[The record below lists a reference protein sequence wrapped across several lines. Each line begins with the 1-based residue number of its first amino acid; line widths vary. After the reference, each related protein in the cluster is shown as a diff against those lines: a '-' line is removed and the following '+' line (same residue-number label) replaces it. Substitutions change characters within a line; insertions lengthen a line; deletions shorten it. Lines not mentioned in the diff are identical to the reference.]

1 MLLSVFNF
9 FFFLSFPSTFS
20 LLHIKKYLTVK
31 SFTRSQIRRKS
42 AVTLDS
48 DNLLFGGRNLWLHRG
63 QLPAG
68 QGTVNWT
75 KGQVGKD
82 LIEIGVLLPCA
93 FHYAAPTPI
102 PGGRR
107 SGRATH
113 WQDFKASLQYA
124 QKRLNLPCISHP
136 EARGQYLLMCQWE
149 DATKKK
155 GGLAFA
161 LSACAE
167 GPMA

>member
-31 SFTRSQIRRKS
+31 SFTKSQIRRKS

-68 QGTVNWT
+68 QGTVN
-75 KGQVGKD
+75 
-82 LIEIGVLLPCA
+82 
-93 FHYAAPTPI
+93 
-102 PGGRR
+102 
-107 SGRATH
+107 
-113 WQDFKASLQYA
+113 
-124 QKRLNLPCISHP
+124 
-136 EARGQYLLMCQWE
+136 
-149 DATKKK
+149 
-155 GGLAFA
+155 
-161 LSACAE
+161 
-167 GPMA
+167 